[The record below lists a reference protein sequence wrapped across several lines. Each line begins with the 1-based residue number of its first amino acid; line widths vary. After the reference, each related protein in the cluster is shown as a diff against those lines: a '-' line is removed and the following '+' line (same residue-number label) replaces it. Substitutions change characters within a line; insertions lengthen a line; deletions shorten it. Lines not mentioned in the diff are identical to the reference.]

1 MKFQTFFIIVLVF
14 GLIAEC
20 YYYFKK
26 REVKRKEDNP
36 HIIVVATLIISL
48 LLCYLLKGQATPANN
63 LVKTLGVY
71 FIVHGLFIRYW
82 TYQIITAHSKQM
94 ILPLPERPLYSHGPY
109 RYHRHPF
116 HTSLFV
122 ITLGFGLFISNH
134 WLAFP
139 VTFIL
144 LGSSL
149 HPVMKQEERYLEN
162 KYGQIYTYW
171 CKHRFRL
178 LPFLY

>member
-1 MKFQTFFIIVLVF
+1 MNTQTFFIIILVF
-14 GLIAEC
+14 GVVAEFF
-20 YYYFKK
+20 YYKK
-26 REVKRKEDNP
+26 REVKRKEELV
-36 HIIVVATLIISL
+36 HVFVFATLILSL
-48 LLCYLLKGQATPANN
+48 LLCYLLKGQASTTNN
-63 LVKTLGVY
+63 LVKTIGVY
-71 FIVHGLFIRYW
+71 FLFYGLFIRFW
-82 TYQIITAHSKQM
+82 TYQIITTQKQF

-109 RYHRHPF
+109 RFHRHPF

-122 ITLGFGLFISNH
+122 ITLGCGLFISNH

-139 VTFIL
+139 VIFIL

-149 HPVMKQEERYLEN
+149 HPVMKQEERYLEK

-178 LPFLY
+178 LPFFY

>member
-1 MKFQTFFIIVLVF
+1 MNMQTFFIIVLVLGVMTEF
-14 GLIAEC
+14 
-20 YYYFKK
+20 YYLNK
-26 REVKRKEDNP
+26 REVKRKEE
-36 HIIVVATLIISL
+36 IVHVYVIATLILSL
-48 LLCYLLKGQATPANN
+48 LLCFLLKGHASPTSSN
-63 LVKTLGVY
+63 LAKTLGSY
-71 FIVHGLFIRYW
+71 FLVHGLFIRFW
-82 TYQIITAHSKQM
+82 TYQIIMAQSKQF
-94 ILPLPERPLYSHGPY
+94 ILPFPERPIFSHGPY

-139 VTFIL
+139 VIFIL

-149 HPVMKQEERYLEN
+149 HPVMKQEERYLEK

-178 LPFLY
+178 LPFFY